1 MPTINNNRALNATSV
16 EILNAI
22 RNSATANYQNY
33 VPAAGSNLD
42 SIRDIGA
49 VLMTYPALQNEFLSA
64 LVNRIALVLV
74 TSKSYDNPWS
84 MFKRGMLEF
93 GETIED
99 IFVNI
104 AQVNNYDPDKAA
116 SEVYKR
122 EIPDV
127 RAAFH
132 IMNYQKFYKNTIS
145 QDQLRQAFLTWDG
158 ITNLIAKI
166 VDAMYTSM
174 NYDEFTV
181 MKYMIARHLING
193 EFYPVQISIP
203 NPVTEAGIR
212 RIAAKIKGIS
222 NDLEF
227 MSSKY
232 NRAKVFTHTN
242 KEDQYLILNAAFDA
256 DMDVEVLAAAF
267 HMDKAE
273 FMGHRITVDSFGE
286 LDTDRLDALFEGAD
300 WYTRPTT
307 EELAALDAIPGIL
320 VDKDWFMIFD
330 NLINFTENYNGQ
342 GLYWNYFLHTW
353 KTFSSSPFA
362 NAVVF
367 VPGAPAVSAVT
378 VTPESA
384 TVYPGQGVQLTAE
397 VTTANF
403 ASKVVTWS
411 TSDKDV
417 AVVDIYG
424 NVTVPADATG
434 GDTATITATSVVNT
448 SVTDTCTITVGGE
461 AGGTTGETTGEG
473 G

>member
-1 MPTINNNRALNATSV
+1 MPTINSSSTLNANSID
-16 EILNAI
+16 ILNAI

-33 VPAAGSNLD
+33 VPVAGNNLE
-42 SIRDIGA
+42 SIREIGT
-49 VLMTYPALQNEFLSA
+49 VMMNFPAIQNEFLSA

-74 TSKSYDNPWS
+74 TSRSYQNPWS
-84 MFKRGMLEF
+84 VFKRGMLEF

-104 AQVNNYDPDKAA
+104 ARVNNYDPETAEN
-116 SEVYKR
+116 EVFKR

-132 IMNYQKFYKNTIS
+132 VMNYQKFYKNTIS

-181 MKYMIARHLING
+181 MKYMIAKHLISG
-193 EFYPVQISIP
+193 SFYPVS
-203 NPVTEAGIR
+203 VTVPENVTDAAMR
-212 RIAAKIKGIS
+212 RIAAQIKGVS

-227 MSSKY
+227 MSSRY
-232 NRAKVFTHTN
+232 NRAKVFTHTP
-242 KEDQYLILNAAFDA
+242 KSEQYLILNAAFDA
-256 DMDVEVLAAAF
+256 DLDVEVLAAAF

-286 LDTDRLDALFEGAD
+286 LDTDRLNALFEGAE
-300 WYTRPTT
+300 WY
-307 EELAALDAIPGIL
+307 EEITSDQLAALDAVPGII
-320 VDKDWFMIFD
+320 VDRSWFMIFD

-362 NAVVF
+362 NAVAL
-367 VPGAPAVSAVT
+367 VPGNPSVT
-378 VTPESA
+378 NINVTPSEA
-384 TVYPGQGVQLTAE
+384 TVIPGQSVQLTAE

-403 ASKVVTWS
+403 ASKSVIWS
-411 TSDKDV
+411 SSNTDI
-417 AVVDIYG
+417 ATVDIYG
-424 NVTVPADATG
+424 KVTVATNATPAETV
-434 GDTATITATSVVNT
+434 TITATSAVDST
-448 SVTDTCTITVGGE
+448 VTATATITVGGD
-461 AGGTTGETTGEG
+461 
-473 G
+473 

>member
-1 MPTINNNRALNATSV
+1 MPTVTANRTLNGSSV
-16 EILNAI
+16 DILNAI

-33 VPAAGSNLD
+33 VPVAGSNLD
-42 SIRDIGA
+42 SIREIGA
-49 VLMTYPALQNEFLSA
+49 VMMNYPAIQNEFLSA

-84 MFKRGMLEF
+84 VFKRGMLEF

-104 AQVNNYDPDKAA
+104 AQVNNFDPETAE
-116 SEVYKR
+116 SQVFKR

-132 IMNYQKFYKNTIS
+132 TMNYQKFYKNTIS

-174 NYDEFTV
+174 NYDEFVV
-181 MKYMIARHLING
+181 MKYMIARQLIDGN
-193 EFYPVQISIP
+193 FYPVQVTIP
-203 NPVTEAGIR
+203 NPVTEAGVR

-222 NDLEF
+222 NDIEF

-232 NRAKVFTHTN
+232 NRAHVFTHTN

-267 HMDKAE
+267 NMEKAE

-286 LDTDRLDALFEGAD
+286 LDTDRLDALFSGAD
-300 WYTRPTT
+300 WYTTPTDD
-307 EELAALDAIPGIL
+307 ELAALDAIPGIL

-362 NAVVF
+362 NAIVF
-367 VPGAPAVSAVT
+367 VPGAPAITSVT

-384 TVYPGQGVQLTAE
+384 TVLPGQSVQLDAE
-397 VTTANF
+397 VVTANF
-403 ASKVVTWS
+403 ASKVVNW
-411 TSDKDV
+411 TSSAKTV
-417 AVVDIYG
+417 ATVDIYG
-424 NVTVPADATG
+424 KVTVAADADPA
-434 GDTATITATSVVNT
+434 DTATITATSAVDST
-448 SVTDTCTITVGGE
+448 ATDTCVITVGGE
-461 AGGTTGETTGEG
+461 AAGTTGE
-473 G
+473 